1 LYWTEP
7 YIASPAMRQIH
18 ALKTL
23 AIPKGVKVTIKNR
36 KVTVTGPRGTLV
48 RDLQHL
54 RVDLRVEAKKGKVE
68 GAQQVVVEL
77 WFGNRLSLATLRT
90 ALTHIENMMVGVTKG
105 FLFKMKYVYAHF
117 PINLVVSKD
126 AKIVEVKNY
135 LGEKM
140 ERVVN
145 LLGDTTA
152 KLSKDIDGTKDEI
165 TVQGTDLD
173 AVSQSCAN
181 IQQIAKV
188 NDKDIRKFLDG
199 VYVSYRGAISQDD

>member
-1 LYWTEP
+1 
-7 YIASPAMRQIH
+7 MRQIN
-18 ALKTL
+18 ATKSLP
-23 AIPKGVKVTIKNR
+23 IPKGVTVTIKNR
-36 KVTVTGPRGTLV
+36 KVTVTGPRGTLS
-48 RDLQHL
+48 RDFQHL
-54 RVDLRVEAKKGKVE
+54 RVDLRVEKKGEKQSVI
-68 GAQQVVVEL
+68 VEL
-77 WFGNRLSLATLRT
+77 WFGNRLALATMRT
-90 ALTHIENMMVGVTKG
+90 ALTHIDNMITGVTKG

-126 AKIVEVKNY
+126 SKVVEVKNY

-140 ERVVN
+140 ERVVT

-165 TVQGTDLD
+165 TIQGSSLD

-188 NDKDIRKFLDG
+188 KDKDIRKFLDG
-199 VYVSYRGAISQDD
+199 VYVSYRGSIVQDD

>member
-1 LYWTEP
+1 
-7 YIASPAMRQIH
+7 MRQIN
-18 ALKTL
+18 AIKTL
-23 AIPKGVKVTIKNR
+23 KVPKGVTIVIKNR
-36 KVTVTGPRGTLV
+36 KVTVTGPRGTLS
-48 RDLQHL
+48 RDFQHF
-54 RVDLRVEAKKGKVE
+54 RVDLRLEKQGDAS
-68 GAQQVVVEL
+68 VVKAEL
-77 WFGNRLSLATLRT
+77 WFGNRLQLATLRT
-90 ALTHIENMMVGVTKG
+90 ALTHIDNMIQGVTKG

-126 AKIVEVKNY
+126 SKTVEVKNY

-140 ERVVN
+140 ERVVQ

-165 TVQGTDLD
+165 TIQGSSLD

-199 VYVSYRGAISQDD
+199 VYVSYRGSIVQDE

>member
-1 LYWTEP
+1 
-7 YIASPAMRQIH
+7 
-18 ALKTL
+18 
-23 AIPKGVKVTIKNR
+23 VK
-36 KVTVTGPRGTLV
+36 
-48 RDLQHL
+48 
-54 RVDLRVEAKKGKVE
+54 
-68 GAQQVVVEL
+68 VEL
-77 WFGNRLSLATLRT
+77 WFGNRLGLATLRT
-90 ALTHIENMMVGVTKG
+90 ILTHIDNMMVGVTKG

-126 AKIVEVKNY
+126 SKTVEVKNY

-140 ERVVN
+140 ERVVT

-165 TVQGTDLD
+165 TIQGSSLD
-173 AVSQSCAN
+173 HVSQSCAN

-199 VYVSYRGAISQDD
+199 VYVSHRGSIVFPEQQQIVQECVSSKQ

>member
-1 LYWTEP
+1 
-7 YIASPAMRQIH
+7 MRTIH
-18 ALKTL
+18 STKTL
-23 AIPKGVKVTIKNR
+23 AIPKGVKVVIKNR

-48 RDLQHL
+48 RDLSHL
-54 RVDLRVEAKKGKVE
+54 RVDLRVEKKKGKVE
-68 GAQQVVVEL
+68 VDEIVVEL

-126 AKIVEVKNY
+126 SKVVEVKNY

-140 ERVVN
+140 ERVVT

-165 TVQGTDLD
+165 TIQGSSLD

-188 NDKDIRKFLDG
+188 ADKDIRKFLDG
-199 VYVSYRGAISQDD
+199 VYVSYRGSITADE